1 VERVEDRTT
10 QAYPTQL
17 QDHSRGRSQGTV
29 TGNVTGQSGSTLV
42 DATQDKGFVNA
53 VSDCSVPSDRVSD
66 IAASLNACILAN
78 PGKKIL
84 LPKLA
89 AGSTQDYFSS
99 TTILVKGLGTLLVG
113 GGTCGNWG
121 RGSVLIQFA
130 SGVAGIRRDTDNEDG
145 GLECLSAVGGDAFCG
160 NACSTAA
167 ALATYEDFSS
177 ESALQGTSGA
187 DGIQVLAKGHQWW
200 VTATFFKRHGF
211 LFNGNSVGQPDLVS
225 NVGLLASFNR
235 GYGYYTYGTDANV
248 MVFTSLNNWYNA
260 MGGIKDSS
268 FYGNTWIGP
277 HSSGNAAFLGASAGP
292 NKTIAAANGL
302 VVASNVLT
310 ITTTTA
316 HGWSAGM
323 WITTTGSTDTSYNG
337 TCKLLTVPLTTTA
350 TCSFTHADGNTANG
364 TAATSSSAQVK
375 AYYVAASLVVGSYVS
390 TSTAGSS
397 TFVTPYS
404 ESTSGASVWGGALV
418 LNPQGIDGGG
428 SAGSATGHKIIGSS
442 NGNMY
447 FNTLQMTLVPRS
459 NSGAIAITDSTGAT
473 TEWVADATGKTT
485 QLGGAAFGV
494 NPKTITGSTLI
505 GLPNNSSIDFKTA
518 AGGLLQ
524 GMYAFTDNSL
534 NIGSGAS
541 GGIFLQGGSATVQ
554 STFAVTGTS
563 AFTGLTTHTGGA
575 KMGASGSTISD
586 SRELVQN
593 AHSCGTTTTC
603 ANTANGSNR
612 MIFGTVALSS
622 GTPSTATVAS
632 ITAFTS
638 TSSYV
643 CTLTNMTNAA
653 NNLLKVVNTSTTSF
667 TITGPNTITDTIA
680 YICIGN

>member
-1 VERVEDRTT
+1 MKRIAILLTLLSGIAFGQVATRFDGVAQTT
-10 QAYPTQL
+10 RSINGNTLLVPSPNASVTICTYPATGGLPCTNKASVCPDSTGVGCTTGSPNNPIQADAQGNFGFWALPGTYQYSVCPV
-17 QDHSRGRSQGTV
+17 SGVCRGPYNASVPFTGTGTV

-442 NGNMY
+442 NGNIIK
-447 FNTLQMTLVPRS
+447 P
-459 NSGAIAITDSTGAT
+459 A
-473 TEWVADATGKTT
+473 
-485 QLGGAAFGV
+485 
-494 NPKTITGSTLI
+494 
-505 GLPNNSSIDFKTA
+505 
-518 AGGLLQ
+518 
-524 GMYAFTDNSL
+524 
-534 NIGSGAS
+534 
-541 GGIFLQGGSATVQ
+541 
-554 STFAVTGTS
+554 
-563 AFTGLTTHTGGA
+563 
-575 KMGASGSTISD
+575 
-586 SRELVQN
+586 
-593 AHSCGTTTTC
+593 
-603 ANTANGSNR
+603 
-612 MIFGTVALSS
+612 VALS
-622 GTPSTATVAS
+622 
-632 ITAFTS
+632 
-638 TSSYV
+638 
-643 CTLTNMTNAA
+643 
-653 NNLLKVVNTSTTSF
+653 KVL
-667 TITGPNTITDTIA
+667 
-680 YICIGN
+680 